1 MHRPQQLL
9 ATLVALSGTVSCA
22 AGPKEYEAKVQLL
35 RVEPIRRDEHGAI
48 LTLDVEMS
56 FGDCPGEQR
65 KTVRGPRAFAECML
79 KHKPG
84 DTVPVRL
91 KHLRNA
97 DGAWD
102 FSVVE
107 VGGCKRSRDPNDE
120 ASFALVQVCSDLVV
134 HGAKVG
140 FRCDRRPSPELVAK
154 CPWFRV
160 H

>member
-1 MHRPQQLL
+1 VRRLL
-9 ATLVALSGTVSCA
+9 SSTAIALGCTASCT
-22 AGPKEYEAKVQLL
+22 AGPKEYDSQVLL
-35 RVEPIRRDEHGAI
+35 VRVEPIRRDEHGAV

-56 FGDCPGEQR
+56 FEDCPGEQR

-84 DTVPVRL
+84 DRVPVHLR
-91 KHLRNA
+91 HLRNA

-102 FSVVE
+102 FSVVD

-120 ASFALVQVCSDLVV
+120 ASFAVVQVCSDLVV
-134 HGAKVG
+134 HGTKVG
-140 FRCDRRPSPELVAK
+140 FRCDRRPSAELVAK